1 MTTATLVKSAS
12 TINPN
17 AVKPKGKS
25 KNASKG
31 TAVHLQKTILEF
43 REDKSTASKT
53 VSGFRRDCGQV
64 IHANGMSN
72 PDKVKQLKESYE
84 YTLKELKA
92 AMDRDLSR
100 AMTLVSI
107 PRGTTGKGGL
117 HHNDVVTE
125 IFSATSKK
133 TAIQNNTNALVAA
146 KVIPSS

>member
-43 REDKSTASKT
+43 REDKASASKT
-53 VSGFRRDCGQV
+53 VSSFRRDCGQV
-64 IHANGMSN
+64 IHANGMTN
-72 PDKVKQLKESYE
+72 VDKVKQLKESHE
-84 YTLKELKA
+84 SSLKELQA

-107 PRGTTGKGGL
+107 PRGTTGKGG
-117 HHNDVVTE
+117 HNDVVTE
-125 IFSATSKK
+125 IFSAASKK
-133 TAIQNNTNALVAA
+133 TAIQNNTDALVAA
-146 KVIPSS
+146 KAIPSS